1 MNDKI
6 VISGFADE
14 IDPKLDEQLK
24 VVTGLGMNHISLRAA
39 DGKGI
44 VATTWNIL
52 PIAEGQYAISSVGSD
67 KVMRLLNAQTLG
79 SETDELPDT
88 DLNGTGFAW
97 AFSQADTE
105 VGINTVTQQ
114 DGNVRVENGRII
126 APEGAKVNVFTPEG
140 VEMPADSKLMPG
152 IYIVTVN
159 GKATKILVH

>member
-1 MNDKI
+1 MQDKYN
-6 VISGFADE
+6 V
-14 IDPKLDEQLK
+14 P
-24 VVTGLGMNHISLRAA
+24 TA
-39 DGKGI
+39 DGKE
-44 VATTWNIL
+44 VLATTWNLL
-52 PIAEGQYAISSVGSD
+52 PVSESQYAIASVGSD
-67 KVMRLLNAQTLG
+67 NIQRFLNAQVLG
-79 SETDELPDT
+79 SEADELPDT
-88 DLNGTGFAW
+88 DLDGTGFAW
-97 AFSQADTE
+97 TFVQADTE